1 MEESTELLNA
11 ALGPFIG
18 FLGALILFFI
28 KEKWTSLC
36 KKRASISNLKLE
48 IQYNLNL
55 YSDFI
60 EQLSGAI
67 GAVSSG
73 SKHVYVR
80 LDYDFIATF
89 FAKEYYNSGLLLTA
103 FHAEDVK
110 RWNVMLNSLSAG
122 YEQKVLDSLEEWR
135 MEKGISQDEIYH
147 VLDHELKQVKY
158 AKEMSEYVLNKL

>member
-1 MEESTELLNA
+1 MEASIGVFNA

-18 FLGALILFFI
+18 FLGAVILFFL
-28 KEKWTSLC
+28 KEKWTSFC
-36 KKRASISNLKLE
+36 KKKSTISNLKLE
-48 IQYNLNL
+48 IHYNINL

-60 EQLSGAI
+60 KQLSSAI
-67 GAVSSG
+67 NAVSSG

-103 FHAEDVK
+103 FHVEDLK
-110 RWNVMLNSLSAG
+110 RWNVMLSSLSAG

-135 MEKGISQDEIYH
+135 TDKGISQDELFHI
-147 VLDHELKQVKY
+147 LDHELKQVRY
-158 AKEMSEYVLNKL
+158 AKEMSEYVLSKL